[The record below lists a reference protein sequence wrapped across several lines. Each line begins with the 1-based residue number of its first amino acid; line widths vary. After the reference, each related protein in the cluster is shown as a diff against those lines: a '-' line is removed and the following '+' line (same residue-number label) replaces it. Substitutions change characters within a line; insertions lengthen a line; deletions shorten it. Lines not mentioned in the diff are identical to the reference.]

1 MNRTPFEKDGLLFV
15 ADWVQSKVA
24 LLIKTVLYGRSRK
37 LGWRRMMDN
46 IRHPLKADW
55 DLYNFTKGLGPLIYN

>member
-24 LLIKTVLYGRSRK
+24 LLIKNVLSVGRGK

-46 IRHPLKADW
+46 IRQPFKADW